1 MNWDDR
7 KFNILQAIIHDYIKT
22 AEPVGSRTLE
32 KKYNLGVSSATIRN
46 EMSDLEDM
54 GFLIKPHTS
63 AGRIPSTTAY
73 RLYVDNFMK
82 KNELETGIREA
93 VRAEYD
99 NYMLEL
105 NNTIEK
111 TLNIITKMTN
121 YTSLVMAPRLSSLNV
136 KDVKLVYIEEDRVM
150 LIVVTKEGLIKNAEI
165 RLETFVT
172 LEELER
178 INNALSSIIKNRP
191 ANEAVGLL
199 SRVVDGLSESE
210 NRILSE
216 IMPVFRDLVEKTN
229 SSKIYAKGVSKILNY
244 PEFGDIERAKSFID
258 SMNSKDALERA
269 VSVINED
276 NSDIHIVIG
285 SENKVEDFNDCSIIT
300 ANYKLNGKPI
310 GTIGVIGPT
319 RMNYDYAVST
329 LDFLSDELTKHI
341 TKIFKK

>member
-7 KFNILQAIIHDYIKT
+7 KFNILRAIINDYIKT

-46 EMSDLEDM
+46 EMSDLEEM

-63 AGRIPSTTAY
+63 AGRIPSTSAY

-82 KNELETGIREA
+82 KNALESEIRDA

-111 TLNIITKMTN
+111 TLNILTKMTN

-136 KDVKLVYIEEDRVM
+136 KDVKIVYIEEDRVM
-150 LIVVTKEGLIKNAEI
+150 LIVVTKEGLIKNSEI
-165 RLETFVT
+165 RLKIYVT
-172 LEELER
+172 LEEIER
-178 INNALSSIIKNRP
+178 INNALTTIIKNRP
-191 ANEAVGLL
+191 ANEAVNLL
-199 SRVVDGLSESE
+199 SELVEGLSETE

-216 IMPVFRDLVEKTN
+216 IMPVFRSLVENTN
-229 SSKIYAKGVSKILNY
+229 SSKIYARGVSKILNF
-244 PEFGDIERAKSFID
+244 PEFGDIERAKHFID
-258 SMNSKDALERA
+258 SVNSKEALESA
-269 VSVINED
+269 ISVD
-276 NSDIHIVIG
+276 SDDGDIHIVIG
-285 SENKVEDFNDCSIIT
+285 NENKVEDFNDCSIIT
-300 ANYKLNGKPI
+300 ANYKLNGKTV

>member
-7 KFNILQAIIHDYIKT
+7 KFNILRAIINDYIKT

-46 EMSDLEDM
+46 EMSDLEEM

-63 AGRIPSTTAY
+63 AGRIPSTSAY

-82 KNELETGIREA
+82 KNALESEIRDA

-111 TLNIITKMTN
+111 TLNILTKMTN

-136 KDVKLVYIEEDRVM
+136 KDVKIVYIEEDRVM
-150 LIVVTKEGLIKNAEI
+150 LIVVTKEGLIKNSEI
-165 RLETFVT
+165 RLKTYVT
-172 LEELER
+172 LEEIER
-178 INNALSSIIKNRP
+178 INNALTTIIKNRP
-191 ANEAVGLL
+191 ANEAVNLL
-199 SRVVDGLSESE
+199 SELVEGLSETE

-216 IMPVFRDLVEKTN
+216 IMPVFRSLVENTN
-229 SSKIYAKGVSKILNY
+229 SSKIYARGVSKILNF
-244 PEFGDIERAKSFID
+244 PEFGDIERAKHFID
-258 SMNSKDALERA
+258 SVNSKEALESA
-269 VSVINED
+269 ISVD
-276 NSDIHIVIG
+276 SDDGDIHIVIG
-285 SENKVEDFNDCSIIT
+285 NENKVEDFNDCSIIT
-300 ANYKLNGKPI
+300 ANYKLNGKTV

>member
-7 KFNILQAIIHDYIKT
+7 KFNILNAIIHDYIKT

-82 KNELETGIREA
+82 KSDLDSQIRET
-93 VRAEYD
+93 VRAEYE

-105 NNTIEK
+105 NKTIEK
-111 TLNIITKMTN
+111 TLNILTQMTN

-165 RLETFVT
+165 RLNATVSFD
-172 LEELER
+172 ELER
-178 INNALSSIIKNRP
+178 INNALITIIKNRP
-191 ANEAVGLL
+191 ANEAAELL
-199 SRVVDGLSESE
+199 SSVVKGLSESE

-216 IMPVFRDLVEKTN
+216 IMPVFRSLVEKTH
-229 SSKIYAKGVSKILNY
+229 SSKIYSKGVSKILNY
-244 PEFGDIERAKSFID
+244 PEFGDLERAKHFID
-258 SMNSKDALERA
+258 SVNSKEALESA
-269 VSVINED
+269 ISVDED
-276 NSDIHIVIG
+276 DGEDIHIVIG
-285 SENKVEDFNDCSIIT
+285 SENKVEDFSDCSIIT
-300 ANYKLNGKPI
+300 ANYKLNGKTI

-329 LDFLSDELTKHI
+329 LDVLSDELTKHI
-341 TKIFKK
+341 SKIFKK

>member
-7 KFNILQAIIHDYIKT
+7 KFNILRAIINDYIKT

-46 EMSDLEDM
+46 EMSDLEEM

-63 AGRIPSTTAY
+63 AGRIPSTSAY

-82 KNELETGIREA
+82 KNALESEIREA
-93 VRAEYD
+93 VRAEFD

-111 TLNIITKMTN
+111 TLNILTKMTN

-136 KDVKLVYIEEDRVM
+136 KDVKIVFIEEDRVM
-150 LIVVTKEGLIKNAEI
+150 LIVVTKEGLIKNSEI
-165 RLETFVT
+165 RLKTYVT
-172 LEELER
+172 LEEIER
-178 INNALSSIIKNRP
+178 INNALTTIIKNRP
-191 ANEAVGLL
+191 ANEAVNLL
-199 SRVVDGLSESE
+199 SELVEGLSETE

-216 IMPVFRDLVEKTN
+216 IMPVFRSLVENTN
-229 SSKIYAKGVSKILNY
+229 SSKIYARGVSKILNF
-244 PEFGDIERAKSFID
+244 PEFGDIERAKHFID
-258 SMNSKDALERA
+258 SVNSKEALESA
-269 VSVINED
+269 ISVD
-276 NSDIHIVIG
+276 SDDGDIHIVIG
-285 SENKVEDFNDCSIIT
+285 NENKVEDFNDCSIIT
-300 ANYKLNGKPI
+300 ANYKLNGKTV

>member
-7 KFNILQAIIHDYIKT
+7 KFNILRAIINDYIKT

-46 EMSDLEDM
+46 EMSDLEEM

-63 AGRIPSTTAY
+63 AGRIPSTSAY

-82 KNELETGIREA
+82 KNALESEIREA

-111 TLNIITKMTN
+111 TLNILTKMTN

-136 KDVKLVYIEEDRVM
+136 KDVKIVYIEEDRVM
-150 LIVVTKEGLIKNAEI
+150 LIVVTKEGLIKNSEI
-165 RLETFVT
+165 RLKTYVT
-172 LEELER
+172 LEEIER
-178 INNALSSIIKNRP
+178 INNALTTIIKNRP
-191 ANEAVGLL
+191 ANEAVNLL
-199 SRVVDGLSESE
+199 SELVEGLSETE

-216 IMPVFRDLVEKTN
+216 IMPVFRSLVENTN
-229 SSKIYAKGVSKILNY
+229 SSKIYARGVSKILNF
-244 PEFGDIERAKSFID
+244 PEFGDIERAKHFLD
-258 SMNSKDALERA
+258 SVNSKEALESA
-269 VSVINED
+269 ISVD
-276 NSDIHIVIG
+276 SDDSDIHIVIG
-285 SENKVEDFNDCSIIT
+285 NENKVEDFNDCSIIT
-300 ANYKLNGKPI
+300 ANYKLNGKTV

>member
-7 KFNILQAIIHDYIKT
+7 KFNILRAIINDYIKT

-46 EMSDLEDM
+46 EMSDLEEM

-63 AGRIPSTTAY
+63 AGRIPSTSAY

-82 KNELETGIREA
+82 KNALESEIREA

-111 TLNIITKMTN
+111 TLNILTKMTN

-136 KDVKLVYIEEDRVM
+136 KDVKIVFIEEDRVM
-150 LIVVTKEGLIKNAEI
+150 LIVVTKEGLIKNSEI
-165 RLETFVT
+165 RLKTYVT
-172 LEELER
+172 LEEIER
-178 INNALSSIIKNRP
+178 INNALTTIIKNRP
-191 ANEAVGLL
+191 ANEAVNLL
-199 SRVVDGLSESE
+199 SELVEGLSETE

-216 IMPVFRDLVEKTN
+216 IMPVFRSLVENTN
-229 SSKIYAKGVSKILNY
+229 SSKIYARGVSKILNF
-244 PEFGDIERAKSFID
+244 PEFGDIERAKHFID
-258 SMNSKDALERA
+258 SVNSKEALESA
-269 VSVINED
+269 ISVD
-276 NSDIHIVIG
+276 SDDGDIHIVIG
-285 SENKVEDFNDCSIIT
+285 NENKVEDFNDCSIIT
-300 ANYKLNGKPI
+300 ANYKLNGKTV

>member
-7 KFNILQAIIHDYIKT
+7 KFNILRAIINDYIKT

-46 EMSDLEDM
+46 EMSDLEEM

-63 AGRIPSTTAY
+63 AGRIPSTSAY

-82 KNELETGIREA
+82 KNALEFEIREA

-111 TLNIITKMTN
+111 TLNILTKMTN

-136 KDVKLVYIEEDRVM
+136 KDVKIVYIEEDRVM
-150 LIVVTKEGLIKNAEI
+150 LIVVTKEGLIKNSEI
-165 RLETFVT
+165 RLKTYVT
-172 LEELER
+172 LEEIER
-178 INNALSSIIKNRP
+178 INNALTTIIKNRP
-191 ANEAVGLL
+191 ANEAVNLL
-199 SRVVDGLSESE
+199 SELVEGLSETE

-216 IMPVFRDLVEKTN
+216 IMPVFRSLVENTN
-229 SSKIYAKGVSKILNY
+229 SSKIYARGVSKILNF
-244 PEFGDIERAKSFID
+244 PEFGDIERAKHFID
-258 SMNSKDALERA
+258 SVNSKEALESA
-269 VSVINED
+269 ISV
-276 NSDIHIVIG
+276 NSDDGDIHIVIG
-285 SENKVEDFNDCSIIT
+285 NENKVEDFNDCSIIT
-300 ANYKLNGKPI
+300 ANYKLNGKTV

>member
-7 KFNILQAIIHDYIKT
+7 KFNILRAIINDYIKT

-46 EMSDLEDM
+46 EMSDLEEM

-63 AGRIPSTTAY
+63 AGRIPSTSAY

-82 KNELETGIREA
+82 KNALESEIREA

-111 TLNIITKMTN
+111 TLNILTKMTN

-136 KDVKLVYIEEDRVM
+136 KDVKIVYIEEDRVM
-150 LIVVTKEGLIKNAEI
+150 LIVVTKEGLIKNSEI
-165 RLETFVT
+165 RLKTYVT
-172 LEELER
+172 LEEIER
-178 INNALSSIIKNRP
+178 INNALTTIIKNRP
-191 ANEAVGLL
+191 ANEAVNLL
-199 SRVVDGLSESE
+199 SELVEGLSETE

-216 IMPVFRDLVEKTN
+216 IMPVFRSLVENTN
-229 SSKIYAKGVSKILNY
+229 SSKIYARGVSKILNF
-244 PEFGDIERAKSFID
+244 PEFGDIERAKHFID
-258 SMNSKDALERA
+258 SVNSKEALESA
-269 VSVINED
+269 ISVD
-276 NSDIHIVIG
+276 SDDSDIHIVIG
-285 SENKVEDFNDCSIIT
+285 NENKVEDFNDCSIIT
-300 ANYKLNGKPI
+300 ANYKLNGKTV